1 MSVTPESME
10 THLKARSTLTQ
21 TVAFDNGSARFEMK
35 IDTVDYKSDK
45 RSVEEFRYIEK
56 YLSTQHFQF
65 KMASDGA
72 ISDPSVE
79 DMALQPGSEELN
91 LMKLFMKVQPVLP
104 GSPVKQGDV
113 WERPV
118 EIPSNGRTTTVYKS
132 FSLDDVYL
140 HDGVQMAKIGMN
152 VKYKE
157 IPDSTSDVRMESDG
171 FIVGSGHILFDI
183 THGVITSGSLELSGH
198 LNVHDIVASRVLP
211 NMHVVQK
218 IKLRNGKLSLYEK
231 DSPYILEQGVVLG
244 STDTF
249 EVEPG
254 VTVLMGEYAKL
265 MLRGPVRILG
275 TEAKPIAFRS
285 ADSSESWNGIHFVS
299 SSKPFEVK
307 NLIVENAFRNT
318 VFRARGIF
326 ENVKYVN
333 NYYGLWIDDTP
344 EVFLSRCDFTR
355 NRFALSVRAGKV
367 LAADTKVS
375 NNVYGLYLEEGGNYD
390 GDLSLIKDNLEAD
403 VRKENDEMSSQGK
416 RVSRNVWQRI
426 ETGF

>member
-1 MSVTPESME
+1 MNFIKICASSAALLLLCSCNGNDISLAFNTQNAPVQKLSLESSLNVFAPQDSMSVTPESME
-10 THLKARSTLTQ
+10 THLKARSTLNQ

-45 RSVEEFRYIEK
+45 RSVEDFRYIEK

-79 DMALQPGSEELN
+79 DVALQPGSEELN

-132 FSLDDVYL
+132 FTLEDVYL

-157 IPDSTSDVRMESDG
+157 LPDSTSDVRMESEG
-171 FIVGSGHILFDI
+171 FIVGTGHILFDI

-198 LNVHDIVASRVLP
+198 LNIHDIVSSQVLP

-218 IKLRNGKLSLYEK
+218 IKLRGE
-231 DSPYILEQGVVLG
+231 LEQV
-244 STDTF
+244 
-249 EVEPG
+249 
-254 VTVLMGEYAKL
+254 
-265 MLRGPVRILG
+265 
-275 TEAKPIAFRS
+275 
-285 ADSSESWNGIHFVS
+285 
-299 SSKPFEVK
+299 
-307 NLIVENAFRNT
+307 
-318 VFRARGIF
+318 
-326 ENVKYVN
+326 
-333 NYYGLWIDDTP
+333 
-344 EVFLSRCDFTR
+344 
-355 NRFALSVRAGKV
+355 
-367 LAADTKVS
+367 
-375 NNVYGLYLEEGGNYD
+375 
-390 GDLSLIKDNLEAD
+390 
-403 VRKENDEMSSQGK
+403 Q
-416 RVSRNVWQRI
+416 
-426 ETGF
+426 